1 MDSFIFSRS
10 PKLNNTQQNRKPP
23 AYQEYAASMMATT
36 EYRVLTLSERGLLYT
51 LRLECWVNGRVP
63 EDPSELAKLLGVNE
77 AELRA
82 ALPRVM
88 FFFVNHEKFIYSP
101 ELENYREFLSQVRE
115 KQSRGGKKGAAKANA
130 QRRKLEEQ
138 VRENAP
144 QVPQG
149 LTTGFLDKT
158 RKVKSNSNS
167 VINEEV
173 PEIHKEW
180 IDALDGKT

>member
-1 MDSFIFSRS
+1 
-10 PKLNNTQQNRKPP
+10 
-23 AYQEYAASMMATT
+23 
-36 EYRVLTLSERGLLYT
+36 
-51 LRLECWVNGRVP
+51 
-63 EDPSELAKLLGVNE
+63 
-77 AELRA
+77 
-82 ALPRVM
+82 
-88 FFFVNHEKFIYSP
+88 
-101 ELENYREFLSQVRE
+101 VRE
-115 KQSRGGKKGAAKANA
+115 KQSIGGKKGAAKANA

-138 VRENAP
+138 VRANGP